1 MPCGA
6 TSTILVHMAFD
17 ENPDPFGLSTL
28 TQSLSWVLG
37 SRFSFTTPY
46 RLALSGFGIQHHPRN
61 EPRSSR
67 GSDNP
72 PKLKLRALHH
82 CPSHVA

>member
-37 SRFSFTTPY
+37 SRFFIHDAPY
-46 RLALSGFGIQHHPRN
+46 RLAPLGLWHSTSPAERTPV
-61 EPRSSR
+61 EP
-67 GSDNP
+67 G
-72 PKLKLRALHH
+72 L
-82 CPSHVA
+82 